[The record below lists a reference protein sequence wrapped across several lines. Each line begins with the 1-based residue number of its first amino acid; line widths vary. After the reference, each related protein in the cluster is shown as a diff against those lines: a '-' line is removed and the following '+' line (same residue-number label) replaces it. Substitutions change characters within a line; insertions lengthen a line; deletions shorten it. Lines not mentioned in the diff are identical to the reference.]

1 MPPRPRPTLEEDIAR
16 GIVRVKKRLIS
27 EADRRLA
34 QRGEGVLAYQVL
46 SVLQRGGPCAQ
57 NELAQSIGQHPTG
70 ISRLLDALEDARVVS
85 RTRDAS
91 DRRRLVVAITARGRG
106 VLARRRPLVDAAVEH
121 VLAPLARS
129 ERQVLRNLL
138 WRMLDA

>member
-1 MPPRPRPTLEEDIAR
+1 MPPRTRPALSEDIAR
-16 GIVRVKKRLIS
+16 GIVRVKKRLIA

-34 QRGEGVLAYQVL
+34 ERGEGVFAYQVL

-57 NELAQSIGQHPTG
+57 NELAESLGQHPAG
-70 ISRLLDALEDARVVS
+70 ISRLLDDIEEARLVR
-85 RTRDAS
+85 RTRDAA

-106 VLARRRPLVDAAVEH
+106 LLARHRPLVDAAVEH

-129 ERQVLRNLL
+129 ERQTLRDLL